1 MTRTQPCSVIPRQL
15 QIIIAI
21 GVGLG
26 VLLFDLLVYFWK
38 KNRRLEYKY
47 MKLVQSSS
55 GKDGEL
61 PAAESCAIEE
71 DEEDHF
77 ENGGYDAKNKKG
89 LLQKCPDLLMH
100 HHSLRGTRHDTT
112 LWNKLRQAK
121 ALNSPGPRD
130 THRTVRV
137 DGGALGEP
145 IQADTERGGSRDTR
159 RPPVRPTAEPRSPLP
174 LAITPT
180 LAPPDPACQDERC
193 AEQKWEEIREDGS
206 AGCVACL

>member
-26 VLLFDLLVYFWK
+26 VLLFGLLVYFWK

-77 ENGGYDAKNKKG
+77 ENGGYDAKNNKG
-89 LLQKCPDLLMH
+89 LLQKF
-100 HHSLRGTRHDTT
+100 
-112 LWNKLRQAK
+112 
-121 ALNSPGPRD
+121 
-130 THRTVRV
+130 RTVRIGSGKAYLSGLNAWAAHHV
-137 DGGALGEP
+137 IILYAPLSPRRYKCEKGDSSS
-145 IQADTERGGSRDTR
+145 RGSIRSTR
-159 RPPVRPTAEPRSPLP
+159 A
-174 LAITPT
+174 
-180 LAPPDPACQDERC
+180 
-193 AEQKWEEIREDGS
+193 
-206 AGCVACL
+206 